1 MGSLRQDR
9 VRRREV
15 GGTQEPAHVLSET
28 PEWWA
33 CFLGRGG
40 LGGANVGAGRPA
52 GQVALVSRAPPLA
65 DSCPPPT
72 LSSPI
77 EKRLPRLLVL
87 SCGPITALGRI

>member
-1 MGSLRQDR
+1 MEERKP
-9 VRRREV
+9 V
-15 GGTQEPAHVLSET
+15 
-28 PEWWA
+28 
-33 CFLGRGG
+33 
-40 LGGANVGAGRPA
+40 

-72 LSSPI
+72 LSFPT